1 MTHPETLVFRASLTP
16 KLYRVFE
23 IADTSSLYD
32 LARTIVRRFE
42 FDFDHA
48 FGFYSKLKG
57 NIYDSPVRYEL
68 FVDMGESEGEAGSVK
83 RTLAADAFRSAGTKM
98 RFLFDYGDEWRFLV
112 ELVKRKPKEPKVK
125 LPRLL
130 ESAGDAPAQ
139 YPDPDED
146 DE

>member
-1 MTHPETLVFRASLTP
+1 MAESETLIFRASLTP
-16 KLYRVFE
+16 KVYRAFE
-23 IADTSSLYD
+23 IADTSSLYT
-32 LARTIVRRFE
+32 LAQAIVWSFE

-68 FVDMGESEGEAGSVK
+68 FVDMGESEGEARSVK
-83 RTLAADAFRSAGTKM
+83 RTRVAEAFPSVGTTM
-98 RFLFDYGDEWRFLV
+98 RFLFDYGDGWEFLV

-130 ESAGDAPAQ
+130 ISAGQAPAQ
-139 YPDPDED
+139 YPDPEDE
-146 DE
+146 